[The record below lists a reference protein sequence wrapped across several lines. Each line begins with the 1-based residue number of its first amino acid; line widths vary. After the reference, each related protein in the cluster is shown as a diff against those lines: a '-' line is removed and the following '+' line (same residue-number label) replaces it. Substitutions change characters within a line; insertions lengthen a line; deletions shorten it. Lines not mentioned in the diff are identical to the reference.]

1 MEQEKKGV
9 SRRTFLKETAVVGG
23 AAALGSLVGS
33 SISGAPVYAAEG
45 SGPIKIGVVLP
56 FSLSYKVIGD
66 RVTAGLEL
74 ALHQTGNRFKGR
86 TIEVIKEDSEMKPD
100 VGLAKTRKLVD
111 KDGVQF
117 LVGPVSSAVC
127 VAMRNYAHEKHVPM
141 IIPTAGNVEL
151 AGNLYSP
158 YVFRSSIS
166 HWIFA
171 YPMGLWAK
179 KNLGDDCFVAGANYA
194 AGQHE
199 VWAFTTAFRGEGGKI
214 VGAVW
219 PPLNEKDYSSY
230 LTKIANSGAKN
241 YFGWFAGNDAVN
253 FCRQAEQLGLPKKMK
268 MTTTG
273 WFFEDNLLAA
283 QKESALGWFCC
294 FNWATTL
301 ATPFN
306 KDFIATYKQFTKN
319 DPSVAVSMSSV
330 HGYDAGQMILKA
342 LGKTDGDTDPD
353 KIVKA
358 LEYLKFES
366 PRGEVELDSNH
377 EMVQPMYIGKIVKS
391 GNMFEAEII
400 EKMGNWTTPFLG
412 ARGIN
417 AVGQPFI
424 VK

>member
-1 MEQEKKGV
+1 MDEKKGI
-9 SRRTFLKETAVVGG
+9 SRRSFLKETAAIGG
-23 AAALGSLVGS
+23 AAALTGLGGSLIG
-33 SISGAPVYAAEG
+33 GAPAFAAEA

-56 FSLSYKVIGD
+56 FSLAYKVIGD
-66 RVTAGLEL
+66 RVAAGLEL
-74 ALHQTGNRFKGR
+74 ALHQAGGKFKGR
-86 TIEVIKEDSEMKPD
+86 SFEVIKEDSEMKPD
-100 VGLAKTRKLVD
+100 VGLTKTRKLVD
-111 KDGVQF
+111 KDRVHF

-127 VAMRNYAHEKHVPM
+127 VAMRNYADEKHIPM

-151 AGNLYSP
+151 AGNIFSP

-171 YPMGLWAK
+171 YPMGLWVK
-179 KNLGDDCFVAGANYA
+179 KNLGDECFVAGANYA

-199 VWAFTTAFRGEGGKI
+199 VWAFTAAFRGEGGKI
-214 VGAVW
+214 AGVVY

-230 LTKIANSGAKN
+230 MTKIANSGSKI

-253 FCRQAEQLGLPKKMK
+253 FCRQAAQLGLPKKMK
-268 MTTTG
+268 MTTSG
-273 WFFEDNLLAA
+273 WFFEDNLLVA
-283 QKESALGWFCC
+283 QKESAVGWYCC

-301 ATPFN
+301 DTPMN
-306 KDFIATYKQFTKN
+306 KQFIADYNKFTKD

-342 LGKTDGDTDPD
+342 LEKTGGDTDPA

-358 LEYLKFES
+358 LEYMKFES
-366 PRGEVELDSNH
+366 PRGTVELDSNH
-377 EMVQPMYIGKIVKS
+377 DMVQPMFIGEIVKS
-391 GNMFEAEII
+391 GNVYQPKVL
-400 EKMGNWTTPFLG
+400 EKVGRWTTPFLG